1 MTCTGLQLRETQ
13 MADTKSLA
21 MLIQRQWIALSGL
34 HQLVLEQQNCL
45 GSDRIEMLLSLIARK
60 QPLVEELQDIS
71 LRLQAYRD
79 QSPEHRVWESPQERA
94 RCQAQA
100 KQCEELHSEI
110 VRLEAGALELMEQ
123 QRSAIASQL
132 QDCRDSSFATTAY
145 ATQDLLSDGGLDL
158 TNT

>member
-1 MTCTGLQLRETQ
+1 

-21 MLIQRQWIALSGL
+21 MLIQRQWTALSGL

-45 GSDRIEMLLSLIARK
+45 GTDRIETLLSLIARK
-60 QPLVEELQDIS
+60 QPLVDELQDVS
-71 LRLQAYRD
+71 AQLQAYRV
-79 QSPEHRVWESPQERA
+79 QSPEQRTWDSQEDRA

-100 KQCEELHSEI
+100 KRCEELHREI
-110 VRLEAGALELMEQ
+110 VRLEAGALELMER
-123 QRSAIASQL
+123 QRSAISSQL
-132 QDCRDSSFATTAY
+132 QDCRDSSVATTAY